1 MELVPVYTVAVAA
14 TLVIL
19 EVAEKRRLDGDVEVV
34 GLVRAEGHE
43 TTTH

>member
-1 MELVPVYTVAVAA
+1 MELIPVYAVAITA
-14 TLVIL
+14 TLVVL
-19 EVAEKRRLDGDVEVV
+19 EVAEERRLDGDVEIV